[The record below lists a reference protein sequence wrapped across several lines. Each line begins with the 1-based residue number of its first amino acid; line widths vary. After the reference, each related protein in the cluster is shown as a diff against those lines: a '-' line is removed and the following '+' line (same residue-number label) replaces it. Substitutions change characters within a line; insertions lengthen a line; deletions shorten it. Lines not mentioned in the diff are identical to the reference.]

1 MENLEEGK
9 WSNKYTYM
17 ILLMS
22 TVLVCVFQRK
32 IEYNWKLERLRRLLY
47 AVQYLGRE
55 PHTAFF
61 AQRGGELGQ

>member
-1 MENLEEGK
+1 MENLEEGLLSFEGK

-32 IEYNWKLERLRRLLY
+32 IEYN
-47 AVQYLGRE
+47 
-55 PHTAFF
+55 
-61 AQRGGELGQ
+61 